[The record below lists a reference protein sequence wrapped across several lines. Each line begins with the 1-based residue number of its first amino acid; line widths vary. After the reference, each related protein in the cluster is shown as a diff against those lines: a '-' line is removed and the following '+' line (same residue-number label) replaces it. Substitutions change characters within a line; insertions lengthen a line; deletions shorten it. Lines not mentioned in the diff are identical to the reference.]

1 MATTKR
7 LVYVAVWLSLVL
19 VADAQFPRACTD
31 AVSFA
36 KRECCPIP
44 AGFTEPCGGAGR
56 GRCVNFTDRTPT
68 DQKGWPDT
76 YNTDD
81 RRRWPSVFFTRFC
94 RCEGNFGW
102 ADCGFCKFGFYGSN
116 CTETKV
122 LMRKNV
128 LDLTTE
134 EKARFVA
141 YVNNTK
147 YAQIQYL
154 VASQSY
160 VNSSVVPQFRN
171 VSAYDYF
178 VYLQHFV
185 DHLPAQGASHTSE
198 VDFAH
203 HSSGFATFNRAIVL
217 GFERAVQFVN
227 GDFDFALPYYDWTK
241 TPRCNSSNVCS
252 NDLVGA
258 TNNASGLLDDMSVF
272 SRWETVCYR
281 NATTEDKPCD
291 VTVKSGPIVRKA
303 DGDLPTEEDVN
314 FALRFTTFDQSSY
327 DTASNCSFRNLLEG
341 FVNTTTGI
349 YDPNGNYLNARV
361 HQSLGGTGGTMT
373 QQSYAANDPIFFLHS
388 CFLDLIFEK
397 WMRRHNV
404 SVDDALPESGAA
416 PGHNRYENIVPF
428 FPPFPHADAYK
439 RSTELGYDY
448 ADIDSIGMSAGSNI
462 GPTECP
468 VTAAPPPTTKPTTVP
483 EPGGITG
490 GVIAGFCVAAAL
502 GIAALG
508 LLAFCALSNK
518 SKPAP

>member
-7 LVYVAVWLSLVL
+7 LVFVAVWLSLVL

-56 GRCVNFTDRTPT
+56 GRCVNFTDQTPT

-76 YNTDD
+76 YDTDD

-116 CTETKV
+116 CTETK
-122 LMRKNV
+122 LLTRKNV
-128 LDLTTE
+128 LNLTAE
-134 EKARFVA
+134 EKNKFVA

-147 YAQIQYL
+147 YAQIQYV

-160 VNSSVVPQFRN
+160 VNSSVIPQFRN

-185 DHLPAQGASHTSE
+185 DHLPAAGSSHTSE

-252 NDLVGA
+252 NDLLGA
-258 TNNASGLLDDMSVF
+258 TKDASGLLDDVSVF

-314 FALRFTTFDQSSY
+314 FALRFTTFDQSCY
-327 DTASNCSFRNLLEG
+327 DTASDCSFRNLLEG

-397 WMRRHNV
+397 WMRKHNV
-404 SVDDALPESGAA
+404 AVEDALPESGAA

-448 ADIDSIGMSAGSNI
+448 ADIDSIGTSGRNI
-462 GPTECP
+462 GPTDCP
-468 VTAAPPPTTKPTTVP
+468 VTPPTTKPTTVP

-508 LLAFCALSNK
+508 LVAFCALSNK